1 MTTPDFESLGLSKK
15 TLALLKKR
23 GFEEPTP
30 IQALAIPLLLGGETD
45 LVARARTGTGKTAA
59 FGLPLVERLGEPAPH
74 VRALVLVPTRELA
87 IQVHAEI
94 VSLRHGAHP
103 RTVAVYGG
111 QAISLQMR
119 SLERGVDVVVGTP
132 GRVLDMIQRG
142 TLDLSRI
149 EFFVLDEAD
158 EMLDMGFTEEI
169 DAIFEAVNPERRVLM
184 FSASMPEAVMHVARK
199 RLRDF
204 TTIEDHPLAAP
215 TELTEQIWL
224 EVRELDKMEAFT
236 RIVDMEEDFYGL
248 VFART
253 RVDADRIGQSLEER
267 GYPVETLHGDYAQE
281 HRDRVMGRFRSGK
294 ARILVATDVAARGID
309 VEGLTHVVNWSLP
322 QDSQAYMHRIGR
334 TGRAGNEGTAITFV
348 TPYEYR
354 KLTRMRE
361 GAGTSIRKGTVPKV
375 SDVIDARR
383 ARAIAR
389 VNTVAQDV
397 GAEDSPWVTL
407 ADEILSVTEA
417 RVALASCLSIAFAGT
432 LDPERYTQIAE
443 VERDERP
450 GRLVDQT
457 GQTRLFVSAG
467 RSNGI
472 DRKGLAA
479 MIRRVSGLPDRL
491 IDGIKVF
498 DAFSLV
504 TVPFDAA
511 ERIIRESRG
520 AGGLPRM
527 RVAKEDGG
535 GEGGYRARP
544 TPPRAGGGARPK
556 SARNRTRS

>member
-1 MTTPDFESLGLSKK
+1 MTTVDFGSLGLSEK
-15 TLALLKKR
+15 TLAVLRKK

-30 IQALAIPLLLGGETD
+30 IQALAIPLLLTGERD

-59 FGLPLVERLGEPAPH
+59 FGLPLVEKLSEPSPH

-94 VSLRHGAHP
+94 ASLRHGAHP

-132 GRVLDMIQRG
+132 GRVIDMIQRG
-142 TLDLSRI
+142 KLDLLHV
-149 EFFVLDEAD
+149 EFLVLDEAD

-169 DAIFEAVNPERRVLM
+169 NAIFEAVNPERRVLM
-184 FSASMPEAVMHVARK
+184 FSATMQDAVMKVART
-199 RLRDF
+199 RLRNF
-204 TTIEDHPLAAP
+204 TTIEDHAKTEA

-224 EVRELDKMEAFT
+224 EVREQDKLEAFT

-253 RVDADRIGQSLEER
+253 RVDADRVGQALEER

-281 HRDRVMGRFRSGK
+281 HRDRVMARFRSGK

-348 TPYEYR
+348 THYEYR

-361 GAGTSIRKGTVPKV
+361 GAGARIKKGSVPKV

-383 ARAIAR
+383 ARAIAK
-389 VNTVAQDV
+389 VNAV
-397 GAEDSPWVTL
+397 AEDVSAEGSPWMTL
-407 ADEILSVTEA
+407 ADEILTDTEA
-417 RVALASCLSIAFAGT
+417 RVALASCLSLTFAGT
-432 LDPERYTQIAE
+432 LDPERYTKIAD

-450 GRLVDQT
+450 GRLVDQS
-457 GQTRLFVSAG
+457 GQTRIFVSAG
-467 RSNGI
+467 RQAGI
-472 DRKGLAA
+472 DRKKLAE

-491 IDGIKVF
+491 IEGIQVF

-520 AGGLPRM
+520 SGAIPRM

-544 TPPRAGGGARPK
+544 TPPRAGYGARSK
-556 SARNRTRS
+556 GGRKRT